1 LAAVWAAVVAGAAWP
16 TVRTLLLQR
25 CRLVVLEPAPYPT
38 VWAPAV
44 ATVLVDPG
52 CLSLVQARAGLVAEL
67 LSRAVGCPVA
77 LQLAGV
83 L

>member
-1 LAAVWAAVVAGAAWP
+1 LAAVWAAAVAGAAWP

-38 VWAPAV
+38 AWAEAL

-52 CLSLVQARAGLVAEL
+52 CLALVEARAGLVVEL

-83 L
+83 V